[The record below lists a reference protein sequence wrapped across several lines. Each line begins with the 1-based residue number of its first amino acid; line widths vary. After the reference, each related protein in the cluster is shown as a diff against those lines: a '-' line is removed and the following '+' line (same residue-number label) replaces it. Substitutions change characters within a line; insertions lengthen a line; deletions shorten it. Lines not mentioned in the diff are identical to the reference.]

1 MADLCS
7 STWNSILQLCFY
19 NFDFHMIY
27 LWLITVTHLCLQ
39 TVLLIITFVKATF
52 VNYKCHHC
60 HIRCCGVI
68 WSAFTFSEELGF
80 EEGWHGGFLP
90 SWKWNLLTSWW
101 FEHLHTLF
109 MVEWHTVSGMAE
121 WLRHSLAEWKVP
133 GSNLTMGKVLE
144 KVSEKKKKKKK
155 ASQLSSA
162 CMMEVRMTGV
172 LPNS

>member
-7 STWNSILQLCFY
+7 FTWNSILQLCFY
-19 NFDFHMIY
+19 NFGFHMIY

-109 MVEWHTVSGMAE
+109 MVEWHLGEVYLIFNSGFVIYCSICVFLIALIWEHMFLH
-121 WLRHSLAEWKVP
+121 W
-133 GSNLTMGKVLE
+133 
-144 KVSEKKKKKKK
+144 
-155 ASQLSSA
+155 
-162 CMMEVRMTGV
+162 
-172 LPNS
+172 NSKPFGYLLF